1 MSVFSEC
8 SEESGEWKFS
18 GASAQMSSC
27 HIQYL
32 RIPQPGPDVGI
43 TDLPVESLAIFEI
56 QH

>member
-18 GASAQMSSC
+18 GASAQMSSSQ
-27 HIQYL
+27 IQYL
-32 RIPQPGPDVGI
+32 GIPQQGPDAGI
-43 TDLPVESLAIFEI
+43 TLPVESLAIFEI